1 MIKRCLIAA
10 LLLVLLTAVSSAQSL
25 GLGMGIPKSVPS
37 AGGYVGIGDL
47 SLTGGPIS
55 WYYGGS
61 CYKAS
66 YSGNVADVYST
77 TNSQIMAT
85 LACSSGSIV
94 ATTGNCPGT
103 PNACWSLATV
113 KSTCVTLSACTASTI
128 YEQSGASGN
137 PGNMTPITSNATA
150 AVLVYANG
158 TSTCG
163 NGSGTYLKSGNFCF
177 YGDGSAVGMFSGNQ
191 TQTYAQPISIDVV
204 SMPISSPGSA
214 LLFTGVGCSANDGNG
229 LYYNS
234 GFFTY
239 AQTAFPS
246 LGGSLNN
253 WYAVIGA
260 ALNGSSSSVSLNDG
274 TPVTTN
280 PGTAGFV
287 DCILDFFDD
296 HNVGF
301 TFYNGYVAEFIAFG
315 TTALNSTDVTNIF
328 NNDVT
333 RLGGGL

>member
-1 MIKRCLIAA
+1 MTKRLLLAA
-10 LLLVLLTAVSSAQSL
+10 LIWLAAWPALAQ
-25 GLGMGIPKSVPS
+25 IPTTGAGRGAPS
-37 AGGYVGIGDL
+37 GGGGFAGIGDL
-47 SLTGGPIS
+47 SLTGGPIF

-77 TNSQIMAT
+77 TNTQIMAT
-85 LACSSGSIV
+85 LACSGGSIV

-113 KSTCVTLSACTASTI
+113 QSTCVTLTACTASTI
-128 YEQSGASGN
+128 YEQSGVSGN
-137 PGNMTPITSNATA
+137 PGNMLPSVSNATA
-150 AVLVYANG
+150 AGLVYANG

-163 NGSGTYLKSGNFCF
+163 NGGGTFLKAGNFCF
-177 YGDGSAVGMFSGNQ
+177 YGDGSATEMFSSNGAQ
-191 TQTYAQPISIDVV
+191 TFAQPISLDVV
-204 SMPISSPGSA
+204 SMPLASA
-214 LLFTGVGCSANDGNG
+214 NSIILTGAGCSANNSNG

-239 AQTAFPS
+239 AQTAFAA

-260 ALNGSSSSVSLNDG
+260 ALNGASSSTSLNNG

-280 PGTAGFV
+280 VGTAGFV
-287 DCILDFFDD
+287 HCFLNFLY
-296 HNVGF
+296 NSGTAGF
-301 TFYNGYVAEFIAFG
+301 VYNGYVEEWVAFG
-315 TTALNSTDVTNIF
+315 TTALNSADVTNIF